1 LLLIVSALVALLAT
15 RDDVDVT
22 ILRTQGMVYQ
32 NMPGGYIAN
41 LYSARMFNKTHK
53 DIKVKLSIPSQDG
66 SIEII
71 GAPPLVAKENYA
83 VVVFLIKKKA
93 SLIKKRNSTIL
104 IQVQPEGQQSITKKT
119 SFIGPVS
126 F

>member
-1 LLLIVSALVALLAT
+1 
-15 RDDVDVT
+15 
-22 ILRTQGMVYQ
+22 
-32 NMPGGYIAN
+32 
-41 LYSARMFNKTHK
+41 MFNKTHK
-53 DIKVKLSIPSQDG
+53 DIKINLSIPSQDG

-71 GAPPLVAKENYA
+71 GAPPVVAKENYA

-93 SLIKKRNSTIL
+93 SLIQKRNSTIL
-104 IQVQPEGQQSITKKT
+104 IEVQPEGKKSITKKT

>member
-1 LLLIVSALVALLAT
+1 
-15 RDDVDVT
+15 
-22 ILRTQGMVYQ
+22 
-32 NMPGGYIAN
+32 
-41 LYSARMFNKTHK
+41 MFKKTHK
-53 DIKVKLSIPSQDG
+53 DIKIKLSIPSQDG

-71 GAPPLVAKENYA
+71 GAPPVVAKENYA

-93 SLIKKRNSTIL
+93 SLIKKRNSTIQ